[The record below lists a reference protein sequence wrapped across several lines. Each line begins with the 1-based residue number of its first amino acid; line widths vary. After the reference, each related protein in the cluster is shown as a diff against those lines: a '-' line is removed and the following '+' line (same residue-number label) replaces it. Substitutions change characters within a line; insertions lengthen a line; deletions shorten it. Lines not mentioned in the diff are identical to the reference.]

1 MTTSCCLFEA
11 AVLPDF
17 TIFAPQK
24 PGNVLSCGFDIK
36 VQAFKFIVVSRIFIS
51 WIWLDDELCKSENST
66 ACIIT
71 GREMNKTC
79 SVTIYIEKE
88 KITKPDPPLR
98 GSDWASPR
106 GPEDRLGLEYRS
118 HLDTFCTRTSDA
130 NTRFD
135 ENILSR
141 RVVARRCRYHP
152 CKKTFSLFSL
162 GGRNIFTD
170 RNSLFRYIE

>member
-88 KITKPDPPLR
+88 KITKPDPPPR

-141 RVVARRCRYHP
+141 RVAAVDTSVQKNFLTFFPRRTEHFYRPKFALSIH
-152 CKKTFSLFSL
+152 
-162 GGRNIFTD
+162 R
-170 RNSLFRYIE
+170 IE